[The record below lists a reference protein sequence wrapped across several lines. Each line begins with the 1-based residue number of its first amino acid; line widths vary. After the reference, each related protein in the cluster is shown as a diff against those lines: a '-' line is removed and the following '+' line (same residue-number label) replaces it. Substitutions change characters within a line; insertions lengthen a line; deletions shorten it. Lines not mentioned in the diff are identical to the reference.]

1 MLNYIITYG
10 SLLFFFPLFF
20 IAVYASDKCDS
31 GNLKGVLSGKG
42 KPDVL
47 LRRLIAGIFF
57 LGIGTTIILVTRDL
71 DSNIF
76 IPSLSKDASLWM
88 IIAAFAILTGTF
100 SAYKK
105 LSPSQENTY
114 SLSPHSLLSFLSIR
128 ILFLLVYEF
137 FFRGALF
144 FVMVEDFG
152 VIAAVIVNIILYVLV
167 HWFNKEERYGSVLM
181 GGILCSITL
190 YYHSVWPAIA
200 IRLSLALSNEI
211 TLMINNRSL
220 IKKSWS

>member
-1 MLNYIITYG
+1 MLTYIITYG

-31 GNLKGVLSGKG
+31 GNLKSVLSGKG

-47 LRRLIAGIFF
+47 LRRLVAGIIF
-57 LGIGTTIILVTRDL
+57 LGIGTTVILINRDL
-71 DSNIF
+71 ESNIF
-76 IPSLSKDASLWM
+76 IPSLSKDASPWM
-88 IIAAFAILTGTF
+88 IIAAVATFTGTF
-100 SAYKK
+100 SAFKK

-114 SLSPHSLLSFLSIR
+114 SLSPNSLLSFLFIR

-144 FVMVEDFG
+144 FMMVEDFG
-152 VIAAVIVNIILYVLV
+152 VIAAIIVNIILYVLV

-181 GGILCSITL
+181 GGILCGVTL
-190 YYHSVWPAIA
+190 YYNSVWPATI
-200 IRLSLALSNEI
+200 IHLSLALSNEI
-211 TLMINNRSL
+211 TLMIKNRSL
-220 IKKSWS
+220 IKKTQ

>member
-76 IPSLSKDASLWM
+76 IPPLNMDASLWM
-88 IIAAFAILTGTF
+88 IIAVVAILTGIF
-100 SAYKK
+100 SAFKK

-114 SLSPHSLLSFLSIR
+114 CPSPRSLLSFLSIR

-144 FVMVEDFG
+144 FMMVEDFG
-152 VIAAVIVNIILYVLV
+152 LIAAIIVNIILYVLV
-167 HWFNKEERYGSVLM
+167 HWFNKEERYGSVIM
-181 GGILCSITL
+181 GGILCSVTL
-190 YYHSVWPAIA
+190 YYHSVWPALI
-200 IRLSLALSNEI
+200 IHLSLALSNEI
-211 TLMINNRSL
+211 ALMINNRSL

>member
-10 SLLFFFPLFF
+10 LLLFSFLLFF

-47 LRRLIAGIFF
+47 LRRLIAGILF

-76 IPSLSKDASLWM
+76 IPSLNKDSSPCM
-88 IIAAFAILTGTF
+88 IIAAVAILIGTF
-100 SAYKK
+100 SAFKK
-105 LSPSQENTY
+105 LSPSRENTY
-114 SLSPHSLLSFLSIR
+114 CLSPRSMLSFLSIR

-144 FVMVEDFG
+144 FMIIEDFG
-152 VIAAVIVNIILYVLV
+152 VIAATVVNITLYVLV
-167 HWFNKEERYGSVLM
+167 HWFNKEERYGLVLM
-181 GGILCSITL
+181 GVIFYSVTL
-190 YYHSVWPAIA
+190 YYHSVWPAVI
-200 IRLSLALSNEI
+200 IHLSLALSNEV

-220 IKKSWS
+220 IKNSWS

>member
-1 MLNYIITYG
+1 MLIYIITYG

-47 LRRLIAGIFF
+47 LRRLIAGIIF
-57 LGIGTTIILVTRDL
+57 LGIGTIVILINRDL
-71 DSNIF
+71 ESNIF
-76 IPSLSKDASLWM
+76 VPSLSKDASPWM
-88 IIAAFAILTGTF
+88 IIAAVAIFTGTF
-100 SAYKK
+100 SAFKK
-105 LSPSQENTY
+105 LSLSQENTD
-114 SLSPHSLLSFLSIR
+114 SLSSNSLLSFLVIR

-144 FVMVEDFG
+144 FMMVEDFG
-152 VIAAVIVNIILYVLV
+152 VTTAIIVNIILYVLV

-181 GGILCSITL
+181 GGILCGVTL
-190 YYHSVWPAIA
+190 YYNSVWPAI
-200 IRLSLALSNEI
+200 IIHLSLALSHDI
-211 TLMINNRSL
+211 TLLINNKSL

>member
-10 SLLFFFPLFF
+10 ILLFFFPLFF

-47 LRRLIAGIFF
+47 LRRLIAGILF
-57 LGIGTTIILVTRDL
+57 LGIGTTIILVKRDL

-76 IPSLSKDASLWM
+76 IPSLNKDASPWM
-88 IIAAFAILTGTF
+88 IIAAAAILTGTF
-100 SAYKK
+100 SAFKK
-105 LSPSQENTY
+105 LSPSQEITY
-114 SLSPHSLLSFLSIR
+114 YPSPHSLLSFLSIR

-144 FVMVEDFG
+144 FMMVEDFG
-152 VIAAVIVNIILYVLV
+152 VIAAIIVNIILYVLV
-167 HWFNKEERYGSVLM
+167 HWFNKEERYGVMLM
-181 GGILCSITL
+181 GGILYSVTL
-190 YYHSVWPAIA
+190 YYHSVWPAVI
-200 IRLSLALSNEI
+200 IHLSLALSNEI

-220 IKKSWS
+220 IKNSWS